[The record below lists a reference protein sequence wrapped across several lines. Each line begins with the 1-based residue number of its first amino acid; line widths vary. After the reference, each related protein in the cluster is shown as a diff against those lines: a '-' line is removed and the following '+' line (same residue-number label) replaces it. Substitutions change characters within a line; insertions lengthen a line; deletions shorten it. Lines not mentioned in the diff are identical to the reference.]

1 MACLNMTLD
10 VEWDVKHKLC
20 QHSFSPFYVIGLPGV
35 SLLNHLRKSNDCD
48 FGSITVLLSR
58 LQTASMGIRHGRLDR
73 SDKLPGVCTPPTNL

>member
-1 MACLNMTLD
+1 MGRKTQTLSTQLFPLLCNWFAWCLPL
-10 VEWDVKHKLC
+10 E
-20 QHSFSPFYVIGLPGV
+20 PP
-35 SLLNHLRKSNDCD
+35 KSNDCD